1 MISKGF
7 PRQFVSKMLGHKKE
21 QTTQIYYEMN
31 VYHMAGGLSNFDD
44 VVF

>member
-1 MISKGF
+1 MYLKGF

-31 VYHMAGGLSNFDD
+31 AYHMAGGLSNFDD